1 MIEIDY
7 KRWQRCHLFL
17 RRNKMGVFLSM
28 VASFIIGF
36 SVGVQRTKKKIRKA
50 IEEQEMLEKQ
60 EHLSQIQDNLRN
72 IE

>member
-1 MIEIDY
+1 
-7 KRWQRCHLFL
+7 
-17 RRNKMGVFLSM
+17 MGVFLSM

-36 SVGVQRTKKKIRKA
+36 SVGVQRTKKKIQKA

-60 EHLSQIQDNLRN
+60 EHLSQIQNNLRN

>member
-1 MIEIDY
+1 MIEIVY
-7 KRWQRCHLFL
+7 KVETLPPFL

-50 IEEQEMLEKQ
+50 IEEQELLEKQ